1 MNSEDLFLLATLRRH
16 ATFTAAA
23 QALGVAH
30 TTVSRRTK
38 DLEAH
43 FGARLVERVGDK
55 LILTAEGE
63 AAVEASDQI
72 EETLAA
78 LERRVSG
85 RDGRLTGQVSLTTV
99 DVLAWHYMDR
109 IARFSRAYPEIEL
122 SVTAEA
128 AVKSL
133 SRREAEIALRLT
145 NAPEEYLFGEVI
157 GRFDFAPYA
166 AADVAAKSDDL
177 SEAVWLDYA
186 SQECAL
192 RSEDWMKQHVPHVKA
207 RHYYAT
213 PLLMMRAVEAGIGVG
228 LLPVQVAQQCPNLT
242 RLRPDVAFH
251 LDVWLLAPKELRHT
265 ARIRALFTCLAGR

>member
-1 MNSEDLFLLATLRRH
+1 MNSEDLFLLSTLRRH
-16 ATFTAAA
+16 PTFSSAA
-23 QALGVAH
+23 QALDLAH
-30 TTVSRRTK
+30 TTVSRRIK
-38 DLEAH
+38 ELEAH
-43 FGARLVERVGDK
+43 FGARLVERVGDR
-55 LILTAEGE
+55 LVLTHEGE
-63 AAVEASDQI
+63 VTVAASDQI

-78 LERRVSG
+78 LERKVSG

-99 DVLAWHYMDR
+99 DILAWQYMDR
-109 IARFSRAYPEIEL
+109 IANFSRAFPEIEL
-122 SVTAEA
+122 SVTAES

-166 AADVAAKSDDL
+166 TSEMAAAIDDL
-177 SEAVWLDYA
+177 SGAIWLDYV
-186 SQECAL
+186 SQECAM
-192 RSEDWMKQHVPHVKA
+192 RVAGWMKKQFPQVKP

-251 LDVWLLAPKELRHT
+251 LDVWLLSPKELRHT
-265 ARIRALFTCLAGR
+265 ARIRALFNCLAGR